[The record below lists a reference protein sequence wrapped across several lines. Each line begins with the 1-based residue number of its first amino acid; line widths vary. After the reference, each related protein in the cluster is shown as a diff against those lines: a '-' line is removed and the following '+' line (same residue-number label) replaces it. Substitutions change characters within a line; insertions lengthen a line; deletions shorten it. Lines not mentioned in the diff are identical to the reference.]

1 MDVRLLGPVEASV
14 DGRPVPLG
22 AGKPRAVL
30 ALLALHA
37 GSTISS
43 DRLIDGL
50 WGERPPATATKLVQ
64 VYVSQLRK
72 ALAAGGN
79 GAQIVTRGHGYQ
91 LRLGPD
97 DVDVRRFER
106 LVARGMPR
114 EALALWR
121 GPALDDVSGEPFAAA
136 EIRRL
141 EELRLAAVELAI
153 ERDLQAGRHREV
165 VGELEALVLDE
176 PLREELHAQR
186 MLALYRSGRQADA
199 LSAYR
204 QVRAALVEEIGV
216 EPGPEL
222 RRLHE
227 AILRQDPSL
236 EPPASEPV
244 QPAPE
249 LDTGMPL
256 VGRGAD
262 LERLREHWRKA
273 RAGAGRL
280 VLVTGAEGMGKTR
293 LAAEVAATVRRDG
306 GAVLYASGADGLDGV
321 SRARAARQPA
331 LLVLDDVDQ
340 AGELLRAALGELDEG
355 LGALPLLVV
364 ATVADG
370 ASTAVHAA
378 ATLSLGPLDDDGVR
392 AVAQW
397 YAGARADVEL
407 PVARLM
413 AASGGLPRRLHSAAS
428 AWARSL
434 AARRV
439 GDAAQRIAADR
450 PGLRAAE
457 DDLAGSIVELQAAG
471 ERAAPGHAEGLVVC
485 PYKGLASFDVED
497 SAFFFGRERL
507 VADMVARLTG
517 APLTGIVGSS
527 GSGKSSVLQAG
538 LLAAL
543 AAGVLPGSEN
553 WALALLRPG
562 TQPARALEQAAA
574 DAAPSGRLVIAV
586 DQFEEAFTA
595 CRDERERAE
604 FVDMLVRRA
613 RDPHRRTLVLVAIRA
628 DFYGRCTAYPELAR
642 LLGANHVLVGP
653 MRRDELRRAIEAPA
667 RRAGLHVEPDLADA
681 LVADVEGEPGA
692 LPLLSTS
699 LLELWQHRDGRTLR
713 LADYEHAG
721 GVHGAVARLAERAY
735 ERLDPEH
742 QQVARRILLRLAGD
756 GEGDAVVRRRVE
768 LAEIAGTEPGG
779 GVADVLAVLADD
791 RLVTIGDGGVEVAHE
806 ALLREWPRLRGWLE
820 DAAEGRRLHRHLRH
834 AASDWLAARRDS
846 DELYRGVRLAA
857 ALDWNAEHAQE
868 INELERE
875 FLAHSRAEAEREGE
889 LQRQANRRLRALLG
903 GLALLL
909 ALAVVAGVVAVS
921 QRGQA
926 REAALVADAQRVGAE
941 ALTRE
946 RLDQSLLL
954 ARAGVELDDSAPTRG
969 NLLSALM
976 GNPQALGMLQGDGE
990 ELWVSAVSPDGRL
1003 VAIGGGAGIVTFV
1016 DAASRRAVGKPYRL
1030 REGVV
1035 QDMRF
1040 SPDGATLAVAGIA
1053 PPNPENSGVVDLVD
1067 TRTHTRRLRI
1077 VPPPF
1082 RGAEY
1087 IYPGVLFAP
1096 DGRDVIVQQIHESPN
1111 LKGPPSVLRR
1121 FDEET
1126 GAAEGPPLRVGRHQS
1141 IGIWTTGDRER
1152 LFVTSHEDGET
1163 SMIDAER
1170 LRVIGRWPVGD
1181 FSGTVSFDGSAFAL
1195 GSQEGEVRLLD
1206 LRSGRVRSF
1215 TGRHEGSVHTMK
1227 FTPDGRTLVT
1237 SGSDGNLIVWD
1248 VAGGAIRETLA
1259 GHAAGQLWGLDV
1271 SPDGRTLYS
1280 GGEEG
1285 RAFVW
1290 DLQGDRRLVR
1300 PFAGIRPF
1308 VPDDG
1313 DTLPRGLVVSPDSR
1327 TLALGHSDGTVDLI
1341 DTETLRRRRSFQALR
1356 GFVGALAFS
1365 PDGRLLAVAGQ
1376 HGQATLWE
1384 TYTLRPAGELEGMAT
1399 TIQGLTFSPPDG
1411 ELLAVAELGTTT
1423 NGDDASSY
1431 QGGQIRVWDVRRHAL
1446 TGTRVRLSA
1455 PSIAFSP
1462 DGRLLA
1468 VAAMSRPT
1476 EIRDARSG
1484 RLVARLPT
1492 ADWGRSVAFSPDGGL
1507 LATGHYDGTGQ
1518 LWSTESWKP
1527 VGRPLAGHDGKRLLS
1542 MGFSRDGTMLTTA
1555 GQDGTLA
1562 LWDVETQNRI
1572 GPPLSVEAE
1581 TYVAATL
1588 SPDGSRL
1595 FAESGNGNGVRWTI
1609 SPEAWRQHA
1618 CRVAGR
1624 ELTQREWADTLPDR
1638 PYQTVCKAG

>member
-50 WGERPPATATKLVQ
+50 WGERPPATATKLVH

-121 GPALDDVSGEPFAAA
+121 GPALDDVAGEPFAAA

-153 ERDLQAGRHREV
+153 QRDLEAGRHREV

-199 LSAYR
+199 LAAYR
-204 QVRAALVEEIGV
+204 QARAALVEAIGV

-236 EPPASEPV
+236 EAPASEPV
-244 QPAPE
+244 RPAPE
-249 LDTGMPL
+249 LDTGTPL
-256 VGRGAD
+256 VGREAD
-262 LERLREHWRKA
+262 LDRLREHWRKA
-273 RAGAGRL
+273 RDGAGRL

-293 LAAEVAATVRRDG
+293 LAAEVAAAVRRDG
-306 GAVLYASGADGLDGV
+306 GAVLFASGADALDGV
-321 SRARAARQPA
+321 SRARAARQPT

-340 AGELLRAALGELDEG
+340 AGEPLGAALGELGEG

-364 ATVADG
+364 ATAEDG

-378 ATLSLGPLDDDGVR
+378 ATLSLRPLDDDGVR
-392 AVAQW
+392 AVARS

-439 GDAAQRIAADR
+439 GDAAKRIAADR
-450 PGLRAAE
+450 PGLRAVE

-471 ERAAPGHAEGLVVC
+471 ERAAPGRTEGLVVC
-485 PYKGLASFDVED
+485 PYKGLASFEVED

-543 AAGVLPGSEN
+543 TAGVLPGSED

-562 TQPARALEQAAA
+562 AQPARALEHAAA

-586 DQFEEAFTA
+586 DQFEEVFTA
-595 CRDERERAE
+595 CRDERERAA
-604 FVDMLVRRA
+604 FVDMLARRA
-613 RDPHRRTLVLVAIRA
+613 RDPYRRTLVLVAIRA
-628 DFYGRCTAYPELAR
+628 DFYGRCAAYPELAR

-667 RRAGLHVEPDLADA
+667 RCAGLHVEPDLADA

-713 LADYEHAG
+713 LADYEHAD

-735 ERLDPEH
+735 ERLDPE
-742 QQVARRILLRLAGD
+742 QRQVARRILLRLAGD
-756 GEGDAVVRRRVE
+756 GEGDAIVRRRVA

-791 RLVTIGDGGVEVAHE
+791 RLVTTGDGGIEVAHE

-820 DAAEGRRLHRHLRH
+820 DDAEGRRLHRHLTH
-834 AASDWLAARRDS
+834 AASDWLAAGRDS
-846 DELYRGVRLAA
+846 DELYRGARLAA
-857 ALDWNAEHAQE
+857 ALDWNAEHEQE
-868 INELERE
+868 VNELERE
-875 FLAHSRAEAEREGE
+875 FLGHSRAEAEREGE
-889 LQRQANRRLRALLG
+889 LQRQANRRLRALLV

-909 ALAVVAGVVAVS
+909 TLAVVAGVVAVS

-926 REAALVADAQRVGAE
+926 REAAVAADAQRVGAE

-976 GNPQALGMLQGDGE
+976 RNPQALGMLPGDGA
-990 ELWVSAVSPDGRL
+990 ELWASAVSPDGRL
-1003 VAIGGGAGIVTFV
+1003 VAIGGRAGIVTFV
-1016 DAASRRAVGKPYRL
+1016 DAASRRPVGKPYRL
-1030 REGVV
+1030 RNGYV

-1040 SPDGATLAVAGIA
+1040 SPDGATLAVGGMA

-1082 RGAEY
+1082 RGAKY
-1087 IYPGVLFAP
+1087 IYPGVLFALN
-1096 DGRDVIVQQIHESPN
+1096 GRDVIVQQIHEAPN
-1111 LKGPPSVLRR
+1111 LEGPPSVLRR
-1121 FDEET
+1121 FDGVT

-1141 IGIWTTGDRER
+1141 IGMSSTGDRRR
-1152 LFVTSHEDGET
+1152 LFVTSQEDGET

-1170 LRVIGRWPVGD
+1170 LRVMARWPVGD
-1181 FSGTVSFDGSAFAL
+1181 FAGTVNLDGSAFAL

-1248 VAGGAIRETLA
+1248 VAGGAIRETLS

-1271 SPDGRTLYS
+1271 SPDGRTAYS
-1280 GGEEG
+1280 AGEEG

-1308 VPDDG
+1308 EPDD

-1365 PDGRLLAVAGQ
+1365 PHGRLLAVAGQ
-1376 HGQATLWE
+1376 HGHATLWDAH
-1384 TYTLRPAGELEGMAT
+1384 TLRPAGKLEGMTT
-1399 TIQGLTFSPPDG
+1399 TIQTLTFSPDG

-1431 QGGQIRVWDVRRHAL
+1431 KGGQIRVWDVRRHAL
-1446 TGTRVRLSA
+1446 TATRVRLSS

-1462 DGRLLA
+1462 GGRLLA
-1468 VAAMSRPT
+1468 VAAISRPT

-1484 RLVARLPT
+1484 RLVARLRT
-1492 ADWGRSVAFSPDGGL
+1492 AGWGRSVAFSPDGGL
-1507 LATGHYDGTGQ
+1507 LATGHYEGTGQ

-1527 VGRPLAGHDGKRLLS
+1527 VGRPLEGHDGKRFLW
-1542 MGFSRDGTMLTTA
+1542 MDFAHDGATLATA

-1562 LWDVETQNRI
+1562 LWDVNSQI
-1572 GPPLSVEAE
+1572 PVGPPLSVEADA
-1581 TYVAATL
+1581 YVAATL
-1588 SPDGSRL
+1588 SPDGSHL
-1595 FAESGNGNGVRWTI
+1595 FAESGNGHGVRWNI
-1609 SPEAWRQHA
+1609 SPDAWEQHA

-1624 ELTQREWADTLPDR
+1624 ELTPREWADALPDR
-1638 PYQTVCKAG
+1638 PYRTVCGTG